1 MIGLK
6 IKEKHDHTQNM
17 GITLKTGKHGNK
29 AINWGGGGGG
39 GEDCKKQ

>member
-6 IKEKHDHTQNM
+6 IKEKHNHTQNM

-29 AINWGGGGGG
+29 AIGGGGGG
-39 GEDCKKQ
+39 VEGVVLQ